1 MTKASTNTALLVASA
16 FGAMIALPLIANAG
30 PAPMPS
36 FQAEKCY
43 GINAA
48 AKNDCAATG
57 NHSCAGEAKRANDP
71 ASWIYVPTGTC
82 SKIQGGSL
90 TPKKA

>member
-1 MTKASTNTALLVASA
+1 MKTSLLIASA
-16 FGAMIALPLIANAG
+16 VAATVAIPMLAKAG
-30 PAPMPS
+30 PAPTPS

-43 GINAA
+43 GVNAA
-48 AKNDCAATG
+48 AKNDCASTG

-82 SKIQGGSL
+82 LKIQGGSL
-90 TPKKA
+90 TAKKA